1 MPGDMHIRRARLD
14 DAEAL
19 AALSTQLGYPSDTQ
33 TMQQRLDV
41 AVNSPEH
48 AVYVCC
54 DDDALH
60 AWIHVMRTFHLES
73 GFGAEIAGLIV
84 SERCRG
90 QGLGSRLVRQAEDWA
105 KSLGFDRLRVR
116 CRAERTRAHAFY
128 RNLGFEQE
136 KMQHVFILSL
146 A

>member
-1 MPGDMHIRRARLD
+1 MSDMHIRRARLH

-33 TMQQRLDV
+33 TMQQRLEV
-41 AVNSPEH
+41 TVNSSEH

-54 DDDALH
+54 DDTALQ
-60 AWIHVMRTFHLES
+60 AWIHIMRTFHLES

-84 SERCRG
+84 SEQCRG
-90 QGLGSRLVRQAEDWA
+90 QGLGSRLIRQAEDWA
-105 KSLGFDRLRVR
+105 KSQGFDRLRVR
-116 CRAERTRAHAFY
+116 CRAERTGAHAFY
-128 RNLGFEQE
+128 RTLGFEQE
-136 KMQHVFILSL
+136 KMQHVFTLSL

>member
-1 MPGDMHIRRARLD
+1 MSDDIHIREACCD

-19 AALSTQLGYPSDTQ
+19 AVLSAQLGYPSDKQ
-33 TMQQRLDV
+33 TMQQRLEV

-90 QGLGSRLVRQAEDWA
+90 QGLGSRLVSQAEDWA
-105 KSLGFDRLRVR
+105 KSQGFDRLRVR
-116 CRAERTRAHAFY
+116 SRAERAGAHAFY
-128 RNLGFEQE
+128 LNLGFEQE
-136 KMQHVFILSL
+136 KLQHVFNHSL
-146 A
+146 V

>member
-1 MPGDMHIRRARLD
+1 MSDDMHIRQACLN

-19 AALSTQLGYPSDTQ
+19 AALSTQLGYPTDTQ
-33 TMQQRLDV
+33 AMHHRLDV
-41 AVNSPEH
+41 AVNSSEH

-54 DDDALH
+54 DDTALH

-84 SERCRG
+84 SEQYRG
-90 QGLGSRLVRQAEDWA
+90 RRLGSRLVRQAEDWA
-105 KSLGFDRLRVR
+105 KSQGFDRLRVR
-116 CRAERTRAHAFY
+116 SRTERAEAHAFY

-136 KMQHVFILSL
+136 KQQHVFTRSL
-146 A
+146 V